1 MNVQWCWAATLWNG
15 CPTSG
20 NCVRWALPFFFCWHF
35 LNFQHDFHILVGIL
49 QINFNNSFSEHFHI
63 LWRNY
68 QFFPGFFFKRDIHKK
83 DSLIIEC
90 HYVIA
95 LVSISW
101 CVGQICR
108 FSARLLYLATLG
120 EIYLYSG
127 RTHTVKWF
135 GGNAVFWVIDSKA
148 ISFVGNKLVREWNL
162 ILKKCN
168 RVFSF
173 FGWPILFGHWMKM
186 LIWSKTLNRNHC
198 V

>member
-20 NCVRWALPFFFCWHF
+20 NCVRWALPFFFCLHF
-35 LNFQHDFHILVGIL
+35 
-49 QINFNNSFSEHFHI
+49 QISNRIPISWWVFCKLISIFLSLSTFTFYEEI
-63 LWRNY
+63 AI
-68 QFFPGFFFKRDIHKK
+68 FFAKRDIHKK
-83 DSLIIEC
+83 DSLFIEG

-127 RTHTVKWF
+127 RTHTAKWF

-173 FGWPILFGHWMKM
+173 FGWPVLFGHHMKM
-186 LIWSKTLNRNHC
+186 WIWSKTLNRNHC

>member
-20 NCVRWALPFFFCWHF
+20 NCVRWALPFFFCLHF
-35 LNFQHDFHILVGIL
+35 QISNRIPISWWVFCKLISIFLFLSTFTFYEEIAIFSSVFFRQKRHSQKRLPFH
-49 QINFNNSFSEHFHI
+49 S
-63 LWRNY
+63 R
-68 QFFPGFFFKRDIHKK
+68 
-83 DSLIIEC
+83 SLC
-90 HYVIA
+90 NCF
-95 LVSISW
+95 SW
-101 CVGQICR
+101 CVAQICR
-108 FSARLLYLATLG
+108 FSARLLFLTTLG

-127 RTHTVKWF
+127 RTHTAKWF

-148 ISFVGNKLVREWNL
+148 ISFVGNKLVRGWNL

-173 FGWPILFGHWMKM
+173 FGWPVLFGHYMKM
-186 LIWSKTLNRNHC
+186 WIWSKTLNRNHC